1 MIKAYFADKD
11 VGSVA
16 ALPGKLNGIQ
26 VWIHCMKEPDYITML
41 MSNYGTLDR
50 KGDTRSRSWKIGHN
64 SHHASFKYPELV
76 YRHYKNRHH
85 VDDHNNRRH
94 QPISLEETWATKFW
108 PHRVFAFLLA
118 VAEGNAYL
126 LNKHYR
132 DDAEDSV
139 LAFRRALATE
149 LINNTYGM
157 EEKSS
162 TASKSRKRRS
172 RTTHE
177 LCSLPR
183 GKIFS
188 GERMVASHSYYPQK
202 KCISCK
208 RKVRT
213 YCYCSPGVMRC
224 NTCFTEHVLAV
235 EMDG

>member
-16 ALPGKLNGIQ
+16 TLPGKLNGIP

-41 MSNYGTLDR
+41 MSNYRILERT
-50 KGDTRSRSWKIGHN
+50 GDTRSQSWKIGLN
-64 SHHASFKYPELV
+64 SHHVAFKYPELV

-94 QPISLEETWATKFW
+94 QPLSLEETWVTKFW
-108 PHRVFAFLLA
+108 PHHVFTFLLA

-132 DDAEDSV
+132 DNAEDSV

-149 LINNTYGM
+149 LINNTYGI

-162 TASKSRKRRS
+162 TGSKSRKR
-172 RTTHE
+172 
-177 LCSLPR
+177 
-183 GKIFS
+183 
-188 GERMVASHSYYPQK
+188 
-202 KCISCK
+202 
-208 RKVRT
+208 
-213 YCYCSPGVMRC
+213 
-224 NTCFTEHVLAV
+224 
-235 EMDG
+235 